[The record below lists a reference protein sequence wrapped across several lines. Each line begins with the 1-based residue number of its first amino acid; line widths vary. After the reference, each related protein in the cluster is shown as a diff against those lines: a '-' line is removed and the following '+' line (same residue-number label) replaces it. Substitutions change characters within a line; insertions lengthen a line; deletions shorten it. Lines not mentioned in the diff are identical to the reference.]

1 MQVFNTQVNYQNPSI
16 EGYYGEFGGAYI
28 PEMLFKNVETL
39 KAEYLKIMEDPA
51 FIAEVDVLLKDYVGR
66 PTPLFYAE
74 RLSKEIGANIYL
86 KREDLC
92 HTGAHKINNT
102 VGQIILAQRLGKKKI
117 IAEIPRE
124 KHMKSYPAVLIGRL
138 GVNNLIRKKIKEE
151 NTIGDQLMD
160 FIKSWFIDKG
170 NKTGCRFIIVDAYN
184 KITPL
189 NYYKRNGFIELFS
202 SEEQEKKYINVS
214 EEKTLSTRLLYY
226 DLILITE

>member
-1 MQVFNTQVNYQNPSI
+1 MGFLL
-16 EGYYGEFGGAYI
+16 ERC
-28 PEMLFKNVETL
+28 TL
-39 KAEYLKIMEDPA
+39 KVYDEDIHRICFPFDCGDNDLNDFFANDVIKYSNELLGKSYCFTLDEDERQIVAA
-51 FIAEVDVLLKDYVGR
+51 FTISNDSIKTFSLPNAR
-66 PTPLFYAE
+66 
-74 RLSKEIGANIYL
+74 
-86 KREDLC
+86 
-92 HTGAHKINNT
+92 
-102 VGQIILAQRLGKKKI
+102 KKKI

-151 NTIGDQLMD
+151 NTIGDKLMD